1 LWYYQYLGIFFLPET
16 SACVWNTEV
25 KHVPDSPKRNAP
37 QALVSGKKYIPRYY
51 KIRYFIVQS
60 RSQQGAESL
69 VIYITQKNNKHSN
82 T

>member
-1 LWYYQYLGIFFLPET
+1 M
-16 SACVWNTEV
+16 

-69 VIYITQKNNKHSN
+69 VIYITQKKKTINILIYKCNKQSTNKQFAEFRLVHKY
-82 T
+82 